1 MADGSI
7 RIETKLDNTAVKQ
20 QIRELER
27 ELKNIQKEQAKTE
40 AQASQ
45 VRSKYDSEREFDA
58 QFPEEFSHR
67 EEIDKRAA
75 AELDPII
82 QKQDELNA
90 KKQHYLTLLDQ
101 ANAKLREQSAF
112 TTAGKELGGEVKKIL
127 GGSADIQSQ
136 AQYNSLL
143 EETKSKMDLIE
154 TSAEKIAAANGVS
167 KEALLASNKDYQKL
181 HGTFTELSE
190 GEYDFQELA
199 VKGIALV
206 GKEAIESAAALES
219 LKTPL
224 SNLIKNVG
232 KMGTA
237 LFGVRGAY
245 RAIRVAATEY
255 LATNKKLEGQINTLK
270 TLWGQVLG
278 PVIEYVVNLLIK
290 AVSVVNSFIYALT
303 GINLVAKA
311 NEAALKKQSKAATD
325 AQGASFD
332 EQNKVS
338 STSSSSIYTLS
349 DGTSLDLSFLDPL
362 KEALQNFWND
372 ISPLIETI
380 KSTFKWLWDNVL
392 VPFAD
397 WVANSLI
404 PAFLEVVGELCLV
417 LNDALIR
424 IKPILLWI
432 WENILAPIAQWVGD
446 NLIEFLRFVGEW
458 ISEHHETLSKILSV
472 VLLIVLAIEAV
483 NVVLPLLSG
492 ALDLLTNPLT
502 WIIIA
507 VVAVIAIF
515 TELYDSCEE
524 FRIAFNDAWTA
535 IKDIAQ
541 GVVDFFKALF
551 TGDWTGL
558 AEAWAKIRAAA
569 DNLWKGVW
577 EGLCSGWAWIRTML
591 DALFAKLVLAFC
603 DFFGIS
609 RSSSEAF
616 AGFGK
621 NMMDGLGNGIKNSI
635 SKVTQACKEIWNT
648 IKGVFASVGT
658 WFKDTFS
665 NAWQKVKDIFSSGG
679 KIFDGIKEGISS
691 TFKTIVNGLI
701 DGINKIIKT
710 PFNSINSMLNT
721 IRGISVLGVTPFKGL
736 WSYNPLSI
744 PQIPK
749 LALGGIVNRPGRGV
763 PAIIGE
769 AGAEAVLPLEN
780 NTEWMDILADKIGGG
795 TVTIPITLDGKRIA
809 TYIVDIQKK
818 KAFAMN
824 GA

>member
-7 RIETKLDNTAVKQ
+7 RIETKLDNTAIKQ

-101 ANAKLREQSAF
+101 ANAKLREQSAL

-136 AQYNSLL
+136 EQYNSLL
-143 EETKSKMDLIE
+143 DETKSKMDLIE
-154 TSAEKIAAANGVS
+154 TAAEKIAAANGVS
-167 KEALLASNKDYQKL
+167 KDELLASNKDYQTL
-181 HGTFTELSE
+181 HGTFKELSE

-206 GKEAIESAAALES
+206 GEEAIESAAALES

-232 KMGTA
+232 KMGAA

-255 LATNKKLEGQINTLK
+255 LATNEKLEGQINTLK

-278 PVIEYVVNLLIK
+278 PVIEYVVDLLIQ
-290 AVSVVNSFIYALT
+290 AVSAVNSFIYALT

-311 NEAALKKQSKAATD
+311 NEAALKKQSKAATSL
-325 AQGASFD
+325 QGASFD

-338 STSSSSIYTLS
+338 STSSSSSVYTLS

-380 KSTFKWLWDNVL
+380 KTALTWLWENVLVPIGDWVLNSFIPEFLDIVGELLLILNDALWKIQPILQWVWDNVL
-392 VPFAD
+392 
-397 WVANSLI
+397 
-404 PAFLEVVGELCLV
+404 
-417 LNDALIR
+417 
-424 IKPILLWI
+424 KPIAEWTGGVI
-432 WENILAPIAQWVGD
+432 IDVMQFVGD
-446 NLIEFLRFVGEW
+446 W
-458 ISEHHETLSKILSV
+458 ITEHHETLTKILTV

-483 NVVLPLLSG
+483 NIVLPLLQG
-492 ALDLLTNPLT
+492 ALDLLSNPLT
-502 WIIIA
+502 WIVIA
-507 VVAVIAIF
+507 VLAVIWIF

-524 FRIAFNDAWTA
+524 FRIAFNDACTA
-535 IKDIAQ
+535 LKDIIQ
-541 GVVDFFKALF
+541 GVVDFLKAHL
-551 TGDWTGL
+551 TGDLAGL
-558 AEAWAKIRAAA
+558 EEAWEKIKEGAY
-569 DNLWKGVW
+569 NLWKGVW
-577 EGLCSGWAWIRTML
+577 EGLLSGWAWIRTKL
-591 DALFAKLVLAFC
+591 DEIWQKMVKAFC
-603 DFFGIS
+603 DFFGIHS
-609 RSSSEAF
+609 PSTVF

-621 NMMDGLGNGIKNSI
+621 NMMEGLVNGIKNAI

-665 NAWQKVKDIFSSGG
+665 NAWKKVKDVFSSGG
-679 KIFDGIKEGISS
+679 KIFDGIKDGIAS

-710 PFNSINSMLNT
+710 PFNAINSMLNT